1 VPLTPESL
9 LLTLALCGA
18 LCLLAYYKSVL
29 TWDGSVAAFG
39 VGLLIGALGDVTWL
53 LLLLF
58 FLLSSFVATRY
69 RFALKEA
76 LGVQEGRKGERRS
89 ANVLANGIAPVVAA
103 IFAFVDL
110 PGFPRA
116 WTGVV
121 FVSVLAVAGADTLA
135 SEIGVL
141 SSKTYLITNG
151 ERVRPGTNGG
161 VSVLGQ
167 ACALLAALYTGLFGW
182 LVLGTLAPATMP
194 MGALSVVIPVV
205 VGFAGCQIDS
215 VLGATLENRGIIGK
229 RRVNLIS
236 TCLGGVLAFGL
247 LAAVGA
253 L

>member
-1 VPLTPESL
+1 
-9 LLTLALCGA
+9 
-18 LCLLAYYKSVL
+18 
-29 TWDGSVAAFG
+29 
-39 VGLLIGALGDVTWL
+39 
-53 LLLLF
+53 
-58 FLLSSFVATRY
+58 
-69 RFALKEA
+69 
-76 LGVQEGRKGERRS
+76 
-89 ANVLANGIAPVVAA
+89 
-103 IFAFVDL
+103 
-110 PGFPRA
+110 
-116 WTGVV
+116 V

-194 MGALSVVIPVV
+194 MGALSVIIPVV

>member
-76 LGVQEGRKGERRS
+76 LGVQEGR
-89 ANVLANGIAPVVAA
+89 
-103 IFAFVDL
+103 
-110 PGFPRA
+110 
-116 WTGVV
+116 TGVV